1 MVIHDWTKIYAG
13 AFHDF
18 RLGWIVDLSNALNST
33 LRTDFYC
40 LIEAPASYDENDET
54 IRSLPESAVY
64 AAKADHLAIRTVHGD
79 SLVAVI
85 EMTSPGHAEFADQ
98 KRQLMN
104 RIEDWNRQHAKLVIV
119 DLFQA
124 LASDRIDGVSKDGC
138 VVKLQSGNFVDDPTI
153 AVDSNYSIQV
163 PLNTTY
169 EATWNRYP
177 APLKK
182 LIESQSA

>member
-1 MVIHDWTKIYAG
+1 MAIHDWTKIFAG

-33 LRTDFYC
+33 LRADFYC
-40 LIEAPASYDENDET
+40 LIEAPATYDENDET

-64 AAKADHLAIRTVHGD
+64 AEKADHLAIRSVHGD

-85 EMTSPGHAEFADQ
+85 EMTSPGHAEFTDQ

-104 RIEDWNRQHAKLVIV
+104 RIEDWIRQQAKLVIV
-119 DLFQA
+119 DLFEA
-124 LASDRIDGVSKDGC
+124 LASETIDELCQNGC
-138 VVKLQSGNFVDDPTI
+138 VIKLEPGNFVDDPTI
-153 AVDSNYSIQV
+153 SVDNSYSIRV

-169 EATWNRYP
+169 EATWNRYA
-177 APLKK
+177 APLKE